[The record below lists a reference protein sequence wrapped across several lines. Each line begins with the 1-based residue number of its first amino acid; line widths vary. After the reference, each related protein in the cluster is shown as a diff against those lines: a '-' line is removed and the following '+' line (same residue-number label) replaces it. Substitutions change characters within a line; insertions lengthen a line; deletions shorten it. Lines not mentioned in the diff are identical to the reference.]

1 MKFDVSRVTNQ
12 NHIQHITDL
21 LSLHIIVGIH
31 IQEASGMIC
40 ADVRSKQFVRI
51 EVHFHVELQIVIRL
65 DNLVSK
71 LNVTGIQRTLSAQ
84 DGVLMLV
91 VDLSSFQSGSKGTQT
106 SLPGFMVFLHCEV
119 RSCRNTTASECLPT
133 TRCMQCREFSGIHVD
148 VESTCH
154 PFGLFQPFHN
164 CFIEFPMR
172 NRNCLFEC
180 VNELAFR
187 IVRLALHVASQ
198 FPCSMKRIHV
208 FVHAECPVAFLLP
221 NMEYS
226 KASAGFRIFLCLL
239 FFLPNLMADPCVFMF
254 RQFVAQLVDHLFQM
268 FFQRFIF
275 QMFVDGIVPAL
286 I

>member
-1 MKFDVSRVTNQ
+1 
-12 NHIQHITDL
+12 
-21 LSLHIIVGIH
+21 
-31 IQEASGMIC
+31 
-40 ADVRSKQFVRI
+40 
-51 EVHFHVELQIVIRL
+51 
-65 DNLVSK
+65 
-71 LNVTGIQRTLSAQ
+71 
-84 DGVLMLV
+84 MLV
-91 VDLSSFQSGSKGTQT
+91 VDLSSFQPGSKCTQT
-106 SLPGFMVFLHCEV
+106 SLPRFMIFLHCEV
-119 RSCRNTTASECLPT
+119 RSCRNTSASECLPT
-133 TRCMQCREFSGIHVD
+133 TRRMQCREFSGIHVD
-148 VESTCH
+148 IKHTRH

-172 NRNCLFEC
+172 NRNRLFEC
-180 VNELAFR
+180 INELAFR
-187 IVRLALHVASQ
+187 IFRLALHVASQ